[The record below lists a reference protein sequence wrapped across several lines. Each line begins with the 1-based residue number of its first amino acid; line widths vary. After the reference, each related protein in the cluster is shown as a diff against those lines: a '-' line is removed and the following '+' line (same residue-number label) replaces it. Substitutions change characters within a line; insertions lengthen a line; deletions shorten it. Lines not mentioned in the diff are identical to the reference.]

1 MTNGFALA
9 TLPVIALGCAI
20 YAAWSL
26 YQGWKEIRSR
36 KGSKRRRR
44 EHPVAAAVQTG
55 LFVVFS
61 IALLMTGFSIFGKTA
76 GQSPYAQWLRSVVD
90 DREESDES
98 AMGRFDDLPG
108 AFEYSRKDPARP
120 VVGASLSHLPATDV
134 DVARL
139 ADRFPELEWLHLE
152 NTEITD
158 RGINDLCRLHHLRM
172 VALSQTSIS
181 NRGLERLGHLRD
193 LEELKLSET
202 QISNKGLRYLKNM
215 PSLRILDLSD
225 TKVSRKAVRKL
236 RVCLPE
242 CKIRYRRR
250 A

>member
-26 YQGWKEIRSR
+26 YQGWKETRSR
-36 KGSKRRRR
+36 KGSKHRRR
-44 EHPVAAAVQTG
+44 EHPVAAVAQAG

-61 IALLMTGFSIFGKTA
+61 IALLMTGFSIFGRTA

-90 DREESDES
+90 DREERGES
-98 AMGRFDDLPG
+98 VKGQFDDLPG
-108 AFEYSRKDPARP
+108 AFEFTRKDPAHP

-139 ADRFPELEWLHLE
+139 ADRCPEIEWLHLE
-152 NTEITD
+152 DTEVTD
-158 RGINDLCRLHHLRM
+158 RGVDDLCRFHHLRM
-172 VALSQTSIS
+172 VTLSQTSIS
-181 NRGLERLGHLRD
+181 NQGLERLGHLPN

-215 PSLRILDLSD
+215 PSLRVLDLSD
-225 TKVSRKAVRKL
+225 TKVTRKAVRKL
-236 RVCLPE
+236 RICLPE
-242 CKIRYRRR
+242 CKIRYRRQ